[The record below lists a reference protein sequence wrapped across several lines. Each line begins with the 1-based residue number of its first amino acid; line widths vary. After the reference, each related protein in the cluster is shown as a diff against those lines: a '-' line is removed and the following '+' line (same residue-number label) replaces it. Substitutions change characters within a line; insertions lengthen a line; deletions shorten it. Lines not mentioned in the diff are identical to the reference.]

1 MQDEA
6 PCSYQAGNF
15 RGRIKYYYFFFLS
28 CAKIFTAAC
37 IPKYFRIH
45 SRLLLYGQ
53 KARVNA
59 WRLSARTG
67 GEQTRAVRSCP
78 CWLCLCPVI
87 HSADAWSLPA
97 PAAAPLRHGHVS
109 LLSSNRV
116 NAALMQ
122 GLQLQM
128 LFEMPVWHPGPSPF
142 LLWARHPLCRQGDL
156 AE

>member
-1 MQDEA
+1 MQGEA
-6 PCSYQAGNF
+6 PCSYRAGNF
-15 RGRIKYYYFFFLS
+15 
-28 CAKIFTAAC
+28 T
-37 IPKYFRIH
+37 IH

-59 WRLSARTG
+59 WRLSVRTG

-78 CWLCLCPVI
+78 CWLCLRPVI
-87 HSADAWSLPA
+87 HSADAWSPPA
-97 PAAAPLRHGHVS
+97 PAAAPLRRGHVS

-142 LLWARHPLCRQGDL
+142 LPWDCFPLFRRGDL